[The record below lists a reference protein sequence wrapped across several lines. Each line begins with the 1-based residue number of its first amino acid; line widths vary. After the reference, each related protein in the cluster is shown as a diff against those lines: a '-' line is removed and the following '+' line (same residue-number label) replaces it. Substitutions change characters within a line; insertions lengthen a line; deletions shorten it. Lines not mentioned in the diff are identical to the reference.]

1 MPLFKILHQI
11 KKINKKINKKKAI
24 TPNLL
29 KQKSCPIKRKK
40 KSKELTKII
49 ITA

>member
-11 KKINKKINKKKAI
+11 KIKKKTIIKKKKKAI

-40 KSKELTKII
+40 E
-49 ITA
+49 